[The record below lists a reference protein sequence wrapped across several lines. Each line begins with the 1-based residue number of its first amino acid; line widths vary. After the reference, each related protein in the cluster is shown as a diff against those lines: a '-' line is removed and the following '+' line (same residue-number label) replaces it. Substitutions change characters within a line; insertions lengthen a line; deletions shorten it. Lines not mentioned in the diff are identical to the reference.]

1 MPGIRARP
9 LTRAATA
16 PAVAAVMALW
26 GLAVTLGAAQSGAQ
40 EPPGKDVCLACH
52 GDPGAVSSAGRS
64 VAVDEAR
71 FGGSVHG
78 FLGMACIDCHTDVA
92 AAQEFPHAERLA
104 PVQCGLCHD
113 APVAAYDRSVHA
125 RARRERVSSVA
136 ATCVDCHTTHDIR
149 PASDPDSPTYAL
161 NVPATCARCHGSAEV
176 IAAGGISIG
185 NVPALYEDSIHGR
198 AVSRAGLLVAP
209 TCTSCHDSHDI
220 REKSDVESRVHHA
233 NVPATCGRCHEGI
246 LRVYGEGVHGSGLAS
261 GNGSVPV
268 CSDCHSAHGIQRA
281 EVSGWQLDVIGE
293 CGTCHTDQMRTYRD
307 TFHGQVTSLG
317 FTRVAT
323 CAACHG
329 SHAIYPKDDPRSTIS
344 SAQLLQTCRQCHATA
359 TEGFT
364 RYDPHADKH
373 DAKRNPTLYWARVGM
388 TWLLV
393 GTFGF
398 FGLHAML
405 WLPRGFIA
413 KRRKA
418 REQTTATQPDEPAP
432 DEPEI

>member
-293 CGTCHTDQMRTYRD
+293 CGTCHACGHVR
-307 TFHGQVTSLG
+307 GLP
-317 FTRVAT
+317 RVAR
-323 CAACHG
+323 HLPEG
-329 SHAIYPKDDPRSTIS
+329 RPPVHDLVR
-344 SAQLLQTCRQCHATA
+344 ATA
-359 TEGFT
+359 PDVPAVPRHRHG
-364 RYDPHADKH
+364 
-373 DAKRNPTLYWARVGM
+373 
-388 TWLLV
+388 
-393 GTFGF
+393 
-398 FGLHAML
+398 GLHAVRPARRQARREAEPDAL
-405 WLPRGFIA
+405 LGARRHDLAARRHVRLLRPARDALAAAWLHRQA
-413 KRRKA
+413 KEGA
-418 REQTTATQPDEPAP
+418 RADHRHTAG
-432 DEPEI
+432 